1 MKIGM
6 VCYPTYGGSGVVA
19 TELGTELA
27 RRGHE
32 VHFISYEPPARFTCC
47 VEGLWFHEVEM
58 ISYPLFRHPPYLLAM
73 ASKMAEVAQDAALD
87 LIHVHYAIPHTISAS
102 LARDILGRCDIAI
115 VTTLHGTDIT
125 IVGREPAYFPVVQ
138 FALRDSDGVTAVS
151 RSLADETRETFRHD
165 GHIEVIPNFVDPE
178 RFCPGAGGDSRGRF
192 AAPDEKLLAHVSN
205 FRPVKNPTDVVRVFA
220 RVAAEVR
227 ARLVMVGDGPEVSL
241 SRELAYELGVGD
253 RARFL
258 GETPDVARVL
268 ACADLFLLPSSQ
280 ESFGLAALEAMA
292 CGVPV
297 IATRVG
303 GLPEVVSD
311 GETGFLFGPGDVDG
325 MADSAVKLLGSEQDM
340 RRMGDAAR
348 ARAIE
353 RFTPGEIVPRYE
365 EFYKRVLALTRESTP
380 SSPPAP
386 GSPRRSMGS
395 P

>member
-1 MKIGM
+1 M

-19 TELGTELA
+19 TELGGELA

-47 VEGLWFHEVEM
+47 VEGLCFHEVET
-58 ISYPLFRHPPYLLAM
+58 ISYPLFKHPPYLLAM
-73 ASKMAEVAQDAALD
+73 ASKMAEVARAAELD
-87 LIHVHYAIPHTISAS
+87 LIHVHYAIPHTVSAS
-102 LARDILGRCDIAI
+102 LARDILGRRGIAI

-151 RSLADETRETFRHD
+151 QSLAEETRETFRHD

-178 RFCPGAGGDSRGRF
+178 RFSPDAGGDARERF
-192 AAPDEKLLAHVSN
+192 AAPDEKVIVHVSN

-220 RVAAEVR
+220 RVAAEVP
-227 ARLVMVGDGPEVSL
+227 ARLVMVGDGPEVCR
-241 SRELAYELGVGD
+241 SRELASALGVGD
-253 RARFL
+253 RVRFL

-303 GLPEVVSD
+303 GVPEVVSD
-311 GETGFLFGPGDVDG
+311 GETGLLFEPGDMDA
-325 MADSAVKLLGSEQDM
+325 MARSAVKLLRSEQDL

-348 ARAIE
+348 GRVIE
-353 RFTPGEIVPRYE
+353 TFTPDEIVPKYE
-365 EFYKRVLALTRESTP
+365 AFYEKVLAETGR
-380 SSPPAP
+380 
-386 GSPRRSMGS
+386 GQK
-395 P
+395 